1 MIPDPGRHFLELALE
16 GGYHRPPMDTKT
28 IRLLWDYTKWAD
40 ARAFDA
46 VAKLTPE
53 QYGKDLGSSLKSV
66 HDTLTHVVSAQWI
79 WLSRWKGTSPKAMWT
94 AGEFPTFAALKDR
107 WTALHA
113 EIEAFVAAQTDAT
126 FAKDLVYQNTKGET
140 LEYPLG
146 ALVLHMVNHSTYHRG
161 QVTTLLRQLGA
172 QPLPTDLVMFLGTR

>member
-1 MIPDPGRHFLELALE
+1 MLES
-16 GGYHRPPMDTKT
+16 
-28 IRLLWDYTKWAD
+28 IRLLYDYTRWAD
-40 ARAFDA
+40 GRIFDA
-46 VAKLTPE
+46 VSKLAPE
-53 QYGKDLGSSLKSV
+53 AWTKDLGSSLKSV
-66 HDTLTHVVSAQWI
+66 RDTLTHVVSAQWI

-94 AGEFPTFAALKDR
+94 AMEFPTFAALKDR

-140 LEYPLG
+140 LKYPLG

-172 QPLPTDLVMFLGTR
+172 QPLPTDLVLFLGTR